1 MSTRCLTASEWPLMN
16 AREQLNAV
24 AIWLGWQDE
33 HLSFGLVNSLDALRL
48 YEFAQ
53 SNPNLPEMADEWT
66 SSQRVKALG
75 YDPLELPEAS
85 KGREVS
91 KTGACE
97 AWDALHSARALVDSV
112 AYVATEGDSAP
123 VIAAIDAVIARP
135 TPSKRK
141 GR

>member
-1 MSTRCLTASEWPLMN
+1 M
-16 AREQLNAV
+16 
-24 AIWLGWQDE
+24 
-33 HLSFGLVNSLDALRL
+33 
-48 YEFAQ
+48 
-53 SNPNLPEMADEWT
+53 
-66 SSQRVKALG
+66 KALG

-135 TPSKRK
+135 TPSKREGPVTKELLRPNWVSGLPK
-141 GR
+141 GSRRGLFGKRIHDCLRNAMV